1 MLWTSCESLSDSVEE
16 NQKRDNGD
24 WRVDNGRQTKN
35 ERWTYRNSAGRAY
48 YISSA
53 QHCGGV
59 AVYEHIKQSCRRR
72 LRFTTRPSDSGTVL
86 TGHGKSVRVSDWTRL
101 GAWWPDTEC
110 RSQRWLKSTDIFFGK
125 SQIDLDTALL
135 GECRYEDVVETVEE
149 LSTWDTF

>member
-1 MLWTSCESLSDSVEE
+1 MGRNEVMGKYSWNIYWSVWNADKAVNILWTSCESLSDSSCTGACAYSVEE
-16 NQKRDNGD
+16 NQRRDNGD

-59 AVYEHIKQSCRRR
+59 TVYEHIKQSCRRR
-72 LRFTTRPSDSGTVL
+72 VRFTTRPSDSGTVL

-101 GAWWPDTEC
+101 GAWWSDTDMY
-110 RSQRWLKSTDIFFGK
+110 KSKGD
-125 SQIDLDTALL
+125 
-135 GECRYEDVVETVEE
+135 
-149 LSTWDTF
+149 